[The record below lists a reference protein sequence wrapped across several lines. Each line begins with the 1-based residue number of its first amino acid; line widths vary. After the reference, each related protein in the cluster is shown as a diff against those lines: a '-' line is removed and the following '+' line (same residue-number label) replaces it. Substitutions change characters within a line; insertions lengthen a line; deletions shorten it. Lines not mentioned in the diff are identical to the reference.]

1 MLHLFR
7 SCGTDNA
14 TPLLQKALT
23 ELHDGDTL
31 SFEPAEYHFYE
42 DGTHVGFFAPSNNTS
57 CDKKVV
63 FSLIDMRGIQIDGQG
78 STFVFHEFT
87 SPFVVQNSERITL
100 KNLTVT
106 THYLPYTL
114 AEVTEVDDDG
124 FTVRIDK
131 TFSPYRIENGHLI
144 FDRENSVLSTADR
157 KFSLHSMTNGL
168 IYYLFAG
175 DCTANKVD
183 LPAPHLNCDALEVDG
198 GVRFSY
204 RKSEEY
210 FICPY
215 LVGERFAINLEER
228 RERDVFFLENSKD
241 LSLQSITVRRGGG
254 MAVIGQMCE
263 NVSIDGMTVTPSN
276 GEPISV
282 TADVFHFVQCSGQ
295 LLIENSVLSDSL
307 DDACNVHGNYS
318 VIEKTDDHRLFVCFG
333 HKDHAHFNPYR
344 VGDALDIIHPQTL
357 DIVATVTVRLSQ
369 FCDDTGLTL
378 VIETEEALP
387 AVDLS
392 CFYLENSKRMP
403 DITLRNNHWHHFP
416 HLLLSGSG
424 KILVENNHFH
434 DCGAALIAHDLV
446 GYWYE
451 SGRIRDITVR
461 NNRLG
466 PCRDSACLVGNVPG
480 FSRKKTPKIHGT
492 IRVENNRFF
501 IDNNQATDIVGFQTV
516 ICENNTVESTEI
528 I

>member
-14 TPLLQKALT
+14 TPLLQKVLS

-63 FSLIDMRGIQIDGQG
+63 FSLINMRGIQIDGQG

-100 KNLTVT
+100 KNFTVT
-106 THYLPYTL
+106 THYPPYTL

-168 IYYLFAG
+168 IYYLFVG
-175 DCTANKVD
+175 DCAANKVD
-183 LPAPHLNCDALEVDG
+183 LPAPHLNCDAFEVDG

-241 LSLQSITVRRGGG
+241 LSLRSITVRRGGG

-263 NVSIDGMTVTPSN
+263 NISIDGMTVTPSN

-282 TADVFHFVQCSGQ
+282 TADVFHFVQCNGQ

-307 DDACNVHGNYS
+307 DDACNIHGNYS
-318 VIEKTDDHRLFVCFG
+318 VIEKTDGNRLFVRFG
-333 HKDHAHFNPYR
+333 HVDHDHLNLYR
-344 VGDALDIIHPQTL
+344 VGDALDIIQPNTL
-357 DIVATVTVRLSQ
+357 DVVATVTVRSSQ
-369 FCDDTGLTL
+369 FCNNTGFELI
-378 VIETEEALP
+378 IETEEALP
-387 AVDLS
+387 NIDLID
-392 CFYLENSKRMP
+392 FFVENPDRMP
-403 DITLRNNHWHHFP
+403 NITLRNNHWHHFP

-424 KILVENNHFH
+424 KILVESNHFH
-434 DCGAALIAHDLV
+434 DCGAALIARDLAA
-446 GYWYE
+446 YWYE

-461 NNRLG
+461 NNCLG
-466 PCRDSACLVGNVPG
+466 PCRDSACVVGGVSG
-480 FSRKKTPKIHGT
+480 FSGENTPKIHGT
-492 IRVENNRFF
+492 VLIEDNRFF
-501 IDNNQATDIVGFQTV
+501 LGENQTTEIFGFQTV
-516 ICENNTVESTEI
+516 IYKNNIIESAKI